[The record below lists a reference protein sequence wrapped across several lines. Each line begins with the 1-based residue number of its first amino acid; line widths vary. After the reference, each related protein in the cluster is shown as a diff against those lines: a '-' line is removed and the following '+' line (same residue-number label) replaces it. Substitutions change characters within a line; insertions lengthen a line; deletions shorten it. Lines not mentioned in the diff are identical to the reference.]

1 MFLPQLI
8 EDVGGVESGVVAQ
21 LTRNDLQRLRHGGD
35 DQLFLASDRSEN
47 VVGKHENKSN
57 LSRHHF

>member
-35 DQLFLASDRSEN
+35 DQLFLASDRSE
-47 VVGKHENKSN
+47 KDQEQ
-57 LSRHHF
+57 L